1 MFKIRQLTLFS
12 IQEQQFTYQFSE
24 GINYFKGKNDSGKT
38 EFYSF
43 IDFMFGSSLDISKKR
58 WYKDSLHK
66 ATMELEYNGIGF
78 LLTRTMNPNQNYF
91 SYVNEDISESID
103 LRTYKDKLNS
113 MFCQDESLLKEIR
126 NFTNEDLTYRTF
138 TMFNFFGENGQ
149 GKIQDF
155 LDKCSDIK
163 YSVKLNPILN
173 FIFNNH
179 LDKIFALQQ
188 ELNELSS
195 QLKELEVSRQRYDF
209 IINQVNSNLL
219 KLGGS
224 ITYTGRNAEDIKRFI
239 NSVREMQHPDN
250 KGDKRNIADL
260 EVMYNNISEQIKVHE
275 NSISDAKQFEKDS
288 NSRKKLLSK
297 LQELVSDNTE
307 FDYLISPM
315 QKLIEDI
322 DSTIF
327 FSNYIITDNTVK
339 ELRKQLEQIKIEI
352 RRNDSKFKCYTVEQK
367 VKSIALIEDYLSV
380 VITNNE
386 EDLNN
391 LRRRI
396 KEIKEEI
403 KVLQNSD
410 DMKKINEM
418 SRFVTDLYCVA
429 KDISSVVSDDIHQ
442 TGFEIKYLK
451 KGNILQPMVLSDDTE
466 NINSNKK
473 VNFYIGSMA
482 RHTLIQLCGYLSFMN
497 LMLSNGKYPLVP
509 ILVIDHIS
517 KPFDEKNS
525 KAIGL
530 VLDAAYKLIGKENM
544 QTFIFDDEDNE
555 KLNINPDHVE
565 DLVTDEKTGFNP
577 FYFPANTED

>member
-1 MFKIRQLTLFS
+1 M
-12 IQEQQFTYQFSE
+12 
-24 GINYFKGKNDSGKT
+24 
-38 EFYSF
+38 
-43 IDFMFGSSLDISKKR
+43 
-58 WYKDSLHK
+58 
-66 ATMELEYNGIGF
+66 
-78 LLTRTMNPNQNYF
+78 
-91 SYVNEDISESID
+91 
-103 LRTYKDKLNS
+103 
-113 MFCQDESLLKEIR
+113 
-126 NFTNEDLTYRTF
+126 
-138 TMFNFFGENGQ
+138 
-149 GKIQDF
+149 
-155 LDKCSDIK
+155 
-163 YSVKLNPILN
+163 
-173 FIFNNH
+173 
-179 LDKIFALQQ
+179 
-188 ELNELSS
+188 
-195 QLKELEVSRQRYDF
+195 EVSRQRYDF

-224 ITYTGRNAEDIKRFI
+224 VTYTGRNAEDIKRFI

-260 EVMYNNISEQIKVHE
+260 EVMYNNIFEQIKVHE

-418 SRFVTDLYCVA
+418 SRFVTDLYCAA
-429 KDISSVVSDDIHQ
+429 KDISTVVSDDIHQ

-530 VLDAAYKLIGKENM
+530 VLDEAYKLIGKENM

-577 FYFPANTED
+577 FYFPTNTGD